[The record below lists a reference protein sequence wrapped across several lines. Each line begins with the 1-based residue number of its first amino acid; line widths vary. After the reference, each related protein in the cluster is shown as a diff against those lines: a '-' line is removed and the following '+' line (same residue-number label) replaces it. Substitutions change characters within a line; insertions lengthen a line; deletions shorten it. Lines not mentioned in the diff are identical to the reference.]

1 MIEVSRHMWEK
12 ICVTALA
19 PLVLFA
25 WLTVVTAS
33 LGSQLWPLLV
43 GLH

>member
-1 MIEVSRHMWEK
+1 MWEK
-12 ICVTALA
+12 IRVTALG

-25 WLTVVTAS
+25 WFTVVTVS
-33 LGSQLWPLLV
+33 LGSQLWPLLA